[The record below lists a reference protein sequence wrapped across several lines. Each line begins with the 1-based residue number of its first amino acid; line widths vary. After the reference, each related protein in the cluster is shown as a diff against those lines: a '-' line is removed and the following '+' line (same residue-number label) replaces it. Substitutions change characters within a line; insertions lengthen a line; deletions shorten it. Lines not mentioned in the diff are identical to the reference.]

1 MMFLAKLFGF
11 RTKKEK
17 REAKL
22 LKLHNQLLRD
32 AIVVLNQRISELE
45 VENERLKHARKDKKL
60 SSQEVEVLEQLLQE
74 IDFAIAME
82 NLKPVG
88 DA

>member
-17 REAKL
+17 QEAKL
-22 LKLHNQLLRD
+22 LKLHNQLLKE
-32 AIVVLNQRISELE
+32 AIVALNERISELE
-45 VENERLKHARKDKKL
+45 LENERLKQARVNKKL
-60 SSQEVEVLEQLLQE
+60 SSHEVEVLEQLLQE

-82 NLKPVG
+82 NLKPYG